1 MRSAPSMSSSKVM
14 SLSEGAGITLIAR
27 AGAMDGYDWFKIS
40 FRGSTVISG
49 AASCAR
55 RRRSAEY
62 FSNAS
67 LDRRLFMT
75 SASAI
80 PAKDGRWRAGECLCV
95 RCSCS
100 RGFLIAFAAVV
111 TAPAFAET
119 RGSPVRIIFPFG
131 SGSSADALARIVAD
145 ELSAGL
151 NRPVIVEAR
160 PGAGGRIGVRAVK
173 SAEPDGATLL
183 LTPIAPMAVYQSIY
197 PSLEYD
203 PVKDFAPDRAACH
216 L

>member
-1 MRSAPSMSSSKVM
+1 M
-14 SLSEGAGITLIAR
+14 SLRPVFLLS
-27 AGAMDGYDWFKIS
+27 
-40 FRGSTVISG
+40 
-49 AASCAR
+49 
-55 RRRSAEY
+55 
-62 FSNAS
+62 
-67 LDRRLFMT
+67 RL
-75 SASAI
+75 
-80 PAKDGRWRAGECLCV
+80 
-95 RCSCS
+95 
-100 RGFLIAFAAVV
+100 LIAFAAVV
-111 TAPAFAET
+111 AAPAFAET

-203 PVKDFAPDRAACH
+203 
-216 L
+216 